1 MNLDMKVL
9 IVDDFSTMRK
19 IVRSTLK
26 QMGIKNINEADNGK
40 TALKELKKEKFDLIL
55 CDWNMPEMPGI
66 DLLKTLK
73 SDDELK
79 DIPFIMVTAEAQK
92 DNILE
97 AVKAG
102 VNNYIVKPF
111 TAETLSEKLNNLF
124 GG

>member
-73 SDDELK
+73 SDDELFSL
-79 DIPFIMVTAEAQK
+79 DSCCSPLFE
-92 DNILE
+92 NF
-97 AVKAG
+97 
-102 VNNYIVKPF
+102 VNRLV
-111 TAETLSEKLNNLF
+111 AA
-124 GG
+124 